1 MFTLKQLQ
9 KYASSSHNDDEEEHI
24 FPDVNM
30 ENDPNE
36 GLSDVEPFNLPSE
49 DASLEQDQDD
59 TDPEWK
65 LLEEEAE
72 IEDDGNDEEKDDPIT
87 RNTIKY
93 LGNALLL
100 PLTCSFHTIIS
111 ILYLVIC
118 NLFSQQQQ

>member
-9 KYASSSHNDDEEEHI
+9 KYASSSYNDDEEEDI
-24 FPDVNM
+24 FPDLNM

-36 GLSDVEPFNLPSE
+36 GLSDVEPFNLPSK

-72 IEDDGNDEEKDDPIT
+72 IEGDGDDEEKNDPIT

-100 PLTCSFHTIIS
+100 LLSSHTIIS

>member
-9 KYASSSHNDDEEEHI
+9 KYASSSHNDDEEDT

-65 LLEEEAE
+65 LLEEAE
-72 IEDDGNDEEKDDPIT
+72 IEDDG
-87 RNTIKY
+87 
-93 LGNALLL
+93 G
-100 PLTCSFHTIIS
+100 
-111 ILYLVIC
+111 
-118 NLFSQQQQ
+118 